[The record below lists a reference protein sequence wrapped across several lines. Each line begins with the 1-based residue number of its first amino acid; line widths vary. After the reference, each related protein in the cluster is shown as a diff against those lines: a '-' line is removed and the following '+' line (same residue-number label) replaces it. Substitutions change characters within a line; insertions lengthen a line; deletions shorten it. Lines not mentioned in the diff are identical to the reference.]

1 MFISLEGIDGSGKT
15 TQAKLLAKAL
25 GEGVVLVREP
35 GGTEA
40 GERIRSLLKDPNLE
54 LDPLAELLLFCA
66 ARAELVAQVVGPARE
81 SGRDVVCDRFSDSSV
96 AYQGVARGL
105 GAERV
110 EEICDLATGGVWPDL
125 TILLRIEPDRAAKRI
140 GRRKADRF
148 EEEGI
153 ELQRLVAEGYDEVA
167 RRHPERVR
175 VVDAEGDRDSVH
187 AAVLACAQGGE
198 GLMEAAASSPAIPE
212 ALARGDPPSAAGAR
226 GPGRGARLARPC
238 LHLSRPARGRQ
249 GAPPPGRSRR
259 SCSPRAPPIPRTPAA
274 APCSI
279 PRPIRTSPGCA
290 RRAPSTWS
298 RTSGSR

>member
-25 GEGVVLVREP
+25 GDEVVLVREP
-35 GGTEA
+35 GGTET
-40 GERIRSLLKDPNLE
+40 GERIRGLLKDPALE

-66 ARAELVAQVVGPARE
+66 ARAELVAEVIRPIRE
-81 SGRDVVCDRFSDSSV
+81 AGRDVVCDRFSDSSV

-125 TILLRIEPDRAAKRI
+125 TILLRIDPEAAAARI

-148 EEEGI
+148 EGEGI

-175 VVDAEGDRDSVH
+175 VIDAGGDRDAVH
-187 AAVLACAQGGE
+187 AAVLAEVQGV
-198 GLMEAAASSPAIPE
+198 
-212 ALARGDPPSAAGAR
+212 
-226 GPGRGARLARPC
+226 
-238 LHLSRPARGRQ
+238 
-249 GAPPPGRSRR
+249 
-259 SCSPRAPPIPRTPAA
+259 RA
-274 APCSI
+274 
-279 PRPIRTSPGCA
+279 
-290 RRAPSTWS
+290 
-298 RTSGSR
+298 

>member
-25 GEGVVLVREP
+25 GGDVVLVREP
-35 GGTEA
+35 GGTET
-40 GERIRSLLKDPNLE
+40 GERIRGLLKDPSLD

-66 ARAELVAQVVGPARE
+66 ARAELVAEVVGPARE
-81 SGRDVVCDRFSDSSV
+81 AGRDVVCDRFSDSSI

-110 EEICDLATGGVWPDL
+110 EEICDLATAGVWPDL
-125 TILLRIEPDRAAKRI
+125 TILLRMDPDRAAKRI

-175 VVDAEGDRDSVH
+175 VVDAGGARDAVH
-187 AAVLACAQGGE
+187 AAVLAEVQGVT
-198 GLMEAAASSPAIPE
+198 A
-212 ALARGDPPSAAGAR
+212 
-226 GPGRGARLARPC
+226 
-238 LHLSRPARGRQ
+238 
-249 GAPPPGRSRR
+249 
-259 SCSPRAPPIPRTPAA
+259 
-274 APCSI
+274 
-279 PRPIRTSPGCA
+279 
-290 RRAPSTWS
+290 
-298 RTSGSR
+298 